1 MKPARIVLGLLAVGW
16 PMGWAISWGIACV
29 LGGLGVAAVLGAA
42 TGRRWAVSVAVAAA
56 VALSTFSHTGSAAL
70 AAEGM
75 FILAYLLLADATPV
89 PGPVAAGPVTGG
101 SAVVTGSAVVAGSVV
116 VAEPVV
122 AGLRRQVPL
131 LAAGAVAAGVVLGVL
146 ALPLP
151 TSAGLGLAV
160 GGLAAAVVAYRVALP
175 VQRRHRRLTRVE

>member
-16 PMGWAISWGIACV
+16 PMGWALSWGIAGV

-42 TGRRWAVSVAVAAA
+42 TGRRWAVSVTVAAA
-56 VALSTFSHTGSAAL
+56 VALSTFSHTGSVAL

-75 FILAYLLLADATPV
+75 FILAYLLLADTTSV
-89 PGPVAAGPVTGG
+89 GGPVAAGPV
-101 SAVVTGSAVVAGSVV
+101 A
-116 VAEPVV
+116 AEPVGV
-122 AGLRRQVPL
+122 GLRPQMPL

-151 TSAGLGLAV
+151 ASAGLGLAV

-175 VQRRHRRLTRVE
+175 VQHRRRRRTRVE